1 MKVPNKLTKDGKSYE
16 LLSGPWL
23 EHEVF
28 QMQSVIRDLG
38 DIAHTIETVDGENY
52 VYRDSKGY
60 ISLAENPGLRK
71 SYHVRNAMLRDQET
85 VKTTL
90 CHE

>member
-1 MKVPNKLTKDGKSYE
+1 MKAPNKLTKDGKNWE

-38 DIAHTIETVDGENY
+38 EIAHMIETVEGENY
-52 VYRDSKGY
+52 VYRDAKGY
-60 ISLAENPGLRK
+60 ISLADQPQLRK
-71 SYHVRNAMLRDQET
+71 TYWVRNSMKRDQET
-85 VKTTL
+85 VSRSL